1 MKRVP
6 IMADRRLHP
15 THKLPLNAPLA
26 RFVETL
32 GARWEGYGLPRGAGR
47 IFGLLQLAAQA
58 LSAEEIS
65 GTLRVSRSSVST
77 DVRGLLSIGL
87 VERIRV
93 PGDRTGYYVFS
104 PHAWEHVAAIRSQEA
119 RRYADLA
126 EHTLG
131 ALPGGHPGRK
141 GLEDFKEWA
150 VIFGEAVD
158 RVRGELSARAR
169 RRAKGGPR
177 G

>member
-1 MKRVP
+1 MAARVP
-6 IMADRRLHP
+6 RTSQKI
-15 THKLPLNAPLA
+15 PLNAHLA

-32 GARWEGYGLPRGAGR
+32 GSMWESYGLPRGAGR
-47 IFGLLQLAAQA
+47 IFGLLLLAAQA

-65 GTLRVSRSSVST
+65 ETLRVSRSSVST
-77 DVRGLLSIGL
+77 DVRDLLSIGL

-131 ALPGGHPGRK
+131 ALPPGHPGRM
-141 GLEDFKEWA
+141 GLEEFKEWA
-150 VIFGEAVD
+150 VIFGDAVD
-158 RVRGELSARAR
+158 RVRMELGGRPR
-169 RRAKGGPR
+169 RRTR
-177 G
+177 VTQR

>member
-1 MKRVP
+1 
-6 IMADRRLHP
+6 MADRAPRA
-15 THKLPLNAPLA
+15 HKIPLNPQLA
-26 RFVETL
+26 RFIETL
-32 GARWEGYGLPRGAGR
+32 GSMWEGYGLARGAGR
-47 IFGLLQLAAQA
+47 IFGLLLLAAQA

-65 GTLRVSRSSVST
+65 EMLRVSRSSVST
-77 DVRGLLSIGL
+77 DVRQLLSIGL

-93 PGDRTGYYVFS
+93 PGNRTGYYVFS

-131 ALPGGHPGRK
+131 ALPAGHPGRK
-141 GLEDFKEWA
+141 GLEEFKEWA
-150 VIFGEAVD
+150 VIFGEAID
-158 RVRGELSARAR
+158 RTRTELSVRAR
-169 RRAKGGPR
+169 RRAKGTRR